1 MDPSNTSNPLPTA
14 SNVDAIFSPTRPQL
28 QLGEREYSPDFQHKL
43 TETATRAKS
52 FAQASV
58 IAEAWCGQSVSSRN
72 LGRVVEEV
80 GHELILQRDALV
92 DDFKHHRR
100 DAEGLDPQHE
110 LAAVFVDGGR
120 VQIRD
125 ATPGLG
131 AGVHNG
137 CWKEDKIAR
146 LQTMKSPTHA
156 EDPCPEPPP
165 CFMKPIIHKSG
176 ANDSAENSQ
185 ELKALLD
192 SLPALSLAQKFDW
205 QPQPLL
211 RTCVGT
217 MRPLEEFRWMV
228 QAEAKR
234 RHFYTAKKRAFVA
247 DGSAGNWSLR
257 DRHFPDFEPI
267 VDFVHVAEY
276 LHDAAK
282 VLNSQTQGCQWVRDV
297 WQGRVT
303 AVIDQ
308 LRQALDKRR
317 IGQETLDEKH
327 ECHKLQRAW
336 TYLTNN
342 ADKMDYP
349 RYRQNG
355 LPTTSSLIESQV
367 KEINARV
374 KGSEKFWYE
383 SNAEGMIQLIC
394 RTLCDEGPT
403 LEDHFKN
410 RPTSP
415 FRRNYE
421 TTLAI

>member
-1 MDPSNTSNPLPTA
+1 M
-14 SNVDAIFSPTRPQL
+14 

-52 FAQASV
+52 FSQASI
-58 IAEAWCGQSVSSRN
+58 IAEAWCGQRVSSRN

-80 GHELILQRDALV
+80 GHELVVQRDATV
-92 DDFKHHRR
+92 DDFTHHRR
-100 DAEGLDPQHE
+100 NAEGVDPQHE

-131 AGVHNG
+131 AGVHNE

-146 LQTMKSPTHA
+146 LQSMESPTHA
-156 EDPCPEPPP
+156 EDPCPEPPS

-176 ANDSAENSQ
+176 TKDSENSE
-185 ELKALLD
+185 ELRALLD
-192 SLPALSLAQKFDW
+192 SLPSSSPTQKFDW
-205 QPQPLL
+205 QPQPLS

-234 RHFYTAKKRAFVA
+234 RHFYTAKKKAFVA
-247 DGSAGNWSLR
+247 DGSTGNWSLR
-257 DRHFPDFEPI
+257 DRHFCDFEPI

-282 VLNSQTQGCQWVRDV
+282 VLNSQTQGCRWVRDV
-297 WQGRVT
+297 WQGRAAT
-303 AVIDQ
+303 VIDQ
-308 LRQALDKRR
+308 LRQSLDERE
-317 IGQETLDEKH
+317 IGQETLDEKQ

-336 TYLTNN
+336 TYLKNN

-349 RYRQNG
+349 RYRRNG

-383 SNAEGMIQLIC
+383 SNAEAMIQLIC
-394 RTLCDEGPT
+394 TTLSEEGPT

-415 FRRNYE
+415 FRRTYE
-421 TTLAI
+421 TTLAL